1 MLAPLTL
8 DIHNLIIDGD
18 NLTVINDVKSLW
30 KIPWELK
37 RLLKMLILTLVG
49 SVIVGFFISLERLTR
64 RRISWLTKVIRALC
78 SYSLS
83 LLIVVIFSL
92 LSSFA
97 KYVSLAPN

>member
-78 SYSLS
+78 SCSLS

-92 LSSFA
+92 FIR
-97 KYVSLAPN
+97 KIC